1 MVFIDSAALWRNHE
15 HFYVTFLET
24 KLQTRRVGVYHLLF
38 VEALSIIFLLLF
50 LYYSF
55 LITNK
60 AYATFRILRVP
71 KSFWYVCM
79 PISGVI
85 MIGYSVRNIAYLI
98 IKIWQKRQSG
108 SNLNSKTDR
117 SDDASRSNYRD
128 ICGT

>member
-15 HFYVTFLET
+15 HFYVNFLET

-55 LITNK
+55 IFTSK
-60 AYATFRILRVP
+60 AYATPPLLRVP

-79 PISGVI
+79 PTSGVI
-85 MIGYSVRNIAYLI
+85 MIGYSVRNIAHLI
-98 IKIWQKRQSG
+98 IKIWQTRQSG
-108 SNLNSKTDR
+108 SNLNSQT
-117 SDDASRSNYRD
+117 N
-128 ICGT
+128 